1 MQEEITRDLGKIF
14 EIFDAMRT
22 KMLNSQKYRKKGP
35 AIDKFYEA
43 MRVFTHEIDPNFVP
57 PCIRVKKD
65 EDDWLTCRC

>member
-1 MQEEITRDLGKIF
+1 
-14 EIFDAMRT
+14 MRT

-57 PCIRVKKD
+57 PCIPVKKD